1 MQGRKPITSEWGIF
15 KYYGLDTKEWLV
27 QKSTPTF
34 LQILNKAT
42 KEIRRIDVP
51 GAAPR
56 KEEDQNGEQ

>member
-42 KEIRRIDVP
+42 KEIRKIDVP
-51 GAAPR
+51 GAAPSK
-56 KEEDQNGEQ
+56 KEDYDGE